1 MLLNQKLYK
10 LVVYVPQ
17 THIEQVRIAI
27 TNSGGGIIGKYDS
40 CSFMTSGIGTY
51 RPLKGAKPFNGEIG
65 KLERTGEARLE
76 ITVAK
81 NKLKKAI
88 SAMKKAHP
96 YEEPVYDVYELAGDN
111 P

>member
-1 MLLNQKLYK
+1 MPLDKNLYK

-27 TNSGGGIIGKYDS
+27 SNAGGGTIGKYDG

-51 RPLKGAKPFNGEIG
+51 RPLKGAKPFKGEIG
-65 KLERTGEARLE
+65 KLERVGEARLE
-76 ITVAK
+76 ITIAK
-81 NKLKKAI
+81 KKLKNAI
-88 SAMKKAHP
+88 SAMKNAHP
-96 YEEPVYDVYELAGDN
+96 YEEPVYDVYKLSGEN

>member
-1 MLLNQKLYK
+1 
-10 LVVYVPQ
+10 
-17 THIEQVRIAI
+17 
-27 TNSGGGIIGKYDS
+27 
-40 CSFMTSGIGTY
+40 MTSGIGTY
-51 RPLKGAKPFNGEIG
+51 RPLKGAKSFNGEIG

>member
-1 MLLNQKLYK
+1 MQLKQKLYK

-17 THIEQVRIAI
+17 THIEQVRIAV
-27 TNSGGGIIGKYDS
+27 TNSGGGTMGKYDS

-51 RPLKGAKPFNGEIG
+51 RPLKGAKPFKGEIG
-65 KLERTGEARLE
+65 KLERVGEARLE

-88 SAMKKAHP
+88 SAMKKVHP
-96 YEEPVYDVYELAGDN
+96 YEEPTYDVYELAGDN